1 MSKQIV
7 SGSESRSLAVKALA
21 EVAAVVAETVGP
33 AGRPVLLSRSISA
46 TTNAVFYTKD
56 GISML
61 KELGYTDPV
70 KDAVH
75 KLCIQA
81 TSDTMIESG
90 DGTTS
95 TLIMASAF
103 AEQLLNI
110 DRMNPQQ
117 AIREFRVEVENA
129 IEKISSEA
137 VVGEAAE
144 RNVCLTSSNGDE
156 EMTNAIM
163 EALSQTSA
171 YGTVV
176 VEKSLISKK
185 RYQIDKEYGYQAGS
199 GYAYNISF
207 GISVSEVAVTNGDF
221 YLENA
226 YVVPYNGNI
235 SQFVQVEELVKQAIQ
250 DSANTGEFVNVVFI
264 AYDVSEEVVS
274 NLLMI
279 NRKSPGAKFF
289 VAKTTPTAEING
301 AWHQLNDIAAF
312 SGSVIFDA
320 GTGSRMN
327 LIKDAGKVGKV
338 RVGPYKT
345 FISGRGKNN
354 WIIQRAEQNEISIK
368 QATTPLDREII
379 SSRNASLTGGLVRL
393 TIGNGLPSEIEEM
406 AGRADDAIRSVQQC
420 RISGAL
426 PGCGVS
432 YIRAGE
438 LAGVSKELS
447 NAFQSVHFHI
457 MNNYGHKFAPK
468 TDKGCTCYIGENG
481 LEWGDFV
488 KLGVADSFGTVKSV
502 LRNGFALGSLIAN
515 LGGFCLDADIEEI
528 QKSKQMRD
536 ILLS

>member
-7 SGSESRSLAVKALA
+7 AGMESRSQAVKALEEIA
-21 EVAAVVAETVGP
+21 NVVAQTVGP
-33 AGRPVLLSRSISA
+33 AGRPVLLSRSTSA
-46 TTNAVFYTKD
+46 TTNTVFHTKD
-56 GISML
+56 GISVL

-95 TLIMASAF
+95 TLIMASWF
-103 AEQLLNI
+103 ANQLLNI

-129 IEKISSEA
+129 IQEIEKDA
-137 VVGEAAE
+137 TVGEESE
-144 RNVCLTSSNGDE
+144 RNVCLTSTNGDE

-163 EALSQTSA
+163 EALQETSA

-176 VEKSLISKK
+176 VEKSLMSKK
-185 RYQIDKEYGYQAGS
+185 RYKIDKEYGYQAGA
-199 GYAYNISF
+199 GYSYNVSF

-221 YLENA
+221 YMENA
-226 YVVPYNGNI
+226 YVLPYNGNL
-235 SQFVQVEELVKQAIQ
+235 SQFAQVEKFVKQASQ
-250 DSANTGEFVNVVFI
+250 MSAAKKEKINVLFV
-264 AYDVSEEVVS
+264 AYDVSEEVAS
-274 NLLMI
+274 KLLMV
-279 NRKSPGAKFF
+279 NRNHPDLSFF
-289 VAKTTPTAEING
+289 VAKTNPTAEING
-301 AWHQLNDIAAF
+301 AWQQINDIAAF
-312 SGSVIFDA
+312 SGASIFDA
-320 GTGSRMN
+320 GTGPSMTLN
-327 LIKDAGKVGKV
+327 DAGKVGKV

-345 FISGRGKNN
+345 FISGRSPEN
-354 WIIQRAEQNEISIK
+354 WIRRRAEQNQISIK

-420 RISGAL
+420 RLSGAL

-432 YIRAGE
+432 YIRAGQLAKVSDE
-438 LAGVSKELS
+438 LMV
-447 NAFQSVHFHI
+447 AFKSVHYHI
-457 MNNYGHKFAPK
+457 MENYGHEFSPK
-468 TDKGCTCYIGENG
+468 TEKGTTCYIGENG

-502 LRNGFALGSLIAN
+502 LRNGFALGSLVAN